1 MGRSDPFIDL
11 LNLQERMSRL
21 FDERLSQVAEDETAF
36 QPTTFAP
43 PADVYET
50 PEAYVVEIEVPGV
63 RLEELKLQIVNG
75 LLTVRG
81 ERSMPREPARPEIFL
96 RMERTY
102 GAFSRSVRFGQPVA
116 PEPRQIELHNGLLVI
131 ELAKAAGDPG
141 S

>member
-36 QPTTFAP
+36 QPTAFAP

-50 PEAYVVEIEVPGV
+50 SEAFVVEIEVPGV

-102 GAFSRSVRFGQPVA
+102 GAFSRSVRFGQPVSA
-116 PEPRQIELHNGLLVI
+116 EPRKIELCNGLLVI
-131 ELAKAAGDPG
+131 ELAKAAGDPD

>member
-11 LNLQERMSRL
+11 LNIQERMSRL
-21 FDERLSQVAEDETAF
+21 FDERLSQIAEDETAF

-50 PEAYVVEIEVPGV
+50 DDAFVVEIEVPGV
-63 RLEELKLQIVNG
+63 RMEELKLQIVDG
-75 LLTVRG
+75 LLSVRG

-102 GAFSRSVRFGQPVA
+102 GAFSRSVRFDQPVA
-116 PEPRQIELHNGLLVI
+116 SEPRKIELRNGLLVI
-131 ELAKAAGDPG
+131 ELAKAAGDV
-141 S
+141 

>member
-11 LNLQERMSRL
+11 LNIQERMSRL
-21 FDERLSQVAEDETAF
+21 FDERLSQIAEDETAF

-50 PEAYVVEIEVPGV
+50 DEAFVVEIEVPGV
-63 RLEELKLQIVNG
+63 RMEELKLEIVDG
-75 LLTVRG
+75 LLSVRG

-102 GAFSRSVRFGQPVA
+102 GTFSRSVRFDQPVA
-116 PEPRQIELHNGLLVI
+116 TEPRKIELRNGLLVI
-131 ELAKAAGDPG
+131 ELAKATEDV
-141 S
+141 